1 MSIED
6 KLKADRKG
14 TSDTVRDAALVK
26 MGKEMQIVLFT
37 LNEVLYGVDVNQVQG
52 VLEVME
58 ITKVPNAPHYIEG
71 VTNLRG
77 DVIPVVDLRKKFG
90 LDYNQAESDGKMMV
104 IGQGER
110 ATGILVDSV
119 MEVLNIS
126 NDDVEEV
133 PDVVS
138 TVDSEHV
145 LGVAKHKDDLVILLD
160 LLNVVGYTRVQDLGS
175 FAAES
180 VDVAAITA

>member
-1 MSIED
+1 MSLED
-6 KLKADRKG
+6 KLKVERKG
-14 TSDTVRDAALVK
+14 TSDTVRNAALVK

-90 LDYNQAESDGKMMV
+90 LDYSDEGSDGKMMV

-138 TVDSEHV
+138 TVESDHV
-145 LGVAKHKDDLVILLD
+145 LGVAKHKDELVILLD
-160 LLNVVGYTRVQDLGS
+160 LLNVVGYTRIQDVGA
-175 FAAES
+175 FAGEAI
-180 VDVAAITA
+180 DVTPIVA